1 MRAHFDFHVRAD
13 HVDLHVEVLQQEDE
27 AKIGVLQLVLVARI
41 TPHTSG
47 VPLVPGK
54 FDDVA
59 LLHQRDNLRTQH
71 PTVELTN
78 RIHTTAQQADA
89 GQVVDATGLRVQE
102 QTPELRGLSGEP
114 IQTHLINCFLHCSF
128 PISE

>member
-1 MRAHFDFHVRAD
+1 MRAHFDLHVGAD

-27 AKIGVLQLVLVARI
+27 AKVGVLQLVLVARI
-41 TPHTSG
+41 ATYTPG

-89 GQVVDATGLRVQE
+89 GQVVDACGLRVQE